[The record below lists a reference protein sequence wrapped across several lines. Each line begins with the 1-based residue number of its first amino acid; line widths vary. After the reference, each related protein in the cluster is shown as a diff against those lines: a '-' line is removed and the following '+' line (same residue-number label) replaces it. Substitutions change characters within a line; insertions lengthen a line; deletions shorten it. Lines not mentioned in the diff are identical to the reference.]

1 MKHLEIGVEGMTC
14 ASCSSRVERALNRLP
29 GVQATVNL
37 STERAAVD
45 FDPAQISPKE
55 LSAAITEIGYQVV
68 VASAEL
74 EVDGMTCASCSSRVE
89 RALGKVP
96 GVLSASVNL
105 ATERAMVDYLP
116 ASTTPQQLIAAIVDA
131 GYAARSVDAGNTQED
146 RKTTLLRQM
155 RFDLILAVLLALP
168 VLLLAMG
175 PMIFTGLG
183 TWLQQLAPFPR
194 FWDWVQAVLAT
205 LALAGPGRRFF
216 RPGLIAYRHLSPD
229 MNSLVATGTGAAWL
243 FSMMVLIF
251 PEWFRQVGGH
261 VYFDS
266 AAVVIAAILLGKYL
280 EELAKGRASAALRH
294 LASLQAKDALL
305 IRNGEE
311 QRVPLD
317 QIRAGDHL
325 LVRPGERLPVDGV
338 VLEGESSVDASMLTG
353 EPLPEYKQAGDAVM
367 SATVNGTGRLIIEAR
382 AVGQDTVMAHIVR
395 MVEQAQAGK
404 LPIQGLADRVVR
416 VFTPLVIG
424 IALLSFVLWL
434 LLGPSPA
441 ISIALLSAVAVLVVA
456 CPCAMGLATPAAVMV
471 GTGRAAE
478 LGVLFR
484 RGLALE
490 TLAQVNTICLD
501 KTGTLTSGKPTLGE
515 IRADNPRR
523 VLELAA
529 ALESASEHPLA
540 QAIVRA
546 AREKEISL
554 PPVSHFQATP
564 GRGVAGIVQ
573 DQQVLLGSAAWM
585 REQGIATDTFDQA
598 DTQSVGTRVYLAV
611 EGQLSGKIVI
621 QDQLRPEAA
630 AVIRQLARMGLR
642 LVMITGDSQAAA
654 RQLAESLQLPIF
666 HAEVLPQDKANIVK
680 QLQGQGG
687 KVAFVGDGIND
698 APALAQADV
707 GLAMATGT
715 DIAMETA
722 DLTLTHGDLA
732 ALVTAIQASRK
743 TMATIRGNLFWA
755 FFYNILLIPVAA
767 GVLIPWGFQLNPML
781 AGLAMG
787 MSSVFVL
794 SNSLRLKWMRPW
806 MAARTEPLQARF

>member
-325 LVRPGERLPVDGV
+325 LVRPGERLPVDGI

-573 DQQVLLGSAAWM
+573 GQQVLLGSAAWM
-585 REQGIATDTFDQA
+585 REQGIATDTCDLV
-598 DTQSVGTRVYLAV
+598 DMQSVGTRVYLAV

-806 MAARTEPLQARF
+806 MARPA

>member
-14 ASCSSRVERALNRLP
+14 ASCSSRVERSLNRLP
-29 GVQATVNL
+29 GVQASVNL
-37 STERAAVD
+37 GTERAAVD
-45 FDPAQISPKE
+45 FDPAQIDPHA
-55 LSAAITEIGYQVV
+55 LTAAIADIGYQAV
-68 VASAEL
+68 VARTEL

-89 RALGKVP
+89 RALGKVS

-116 ASTTPQQLIAAIVDA
+116 ASTTPQQLIAAIIDA
-131 GYAARSVDAGNTQED
+131 GYAARSLHAGERNED
-146 RKTTLLRQM
+146 HKAHVIRQM
-155 RFDLILAVLLALP
+155 RLDLILAVLLALP
-168 VLLLAMG
+168 ILFLAMG
-175 PMIFTGLG
+175 PMLSSSLDQ
-183 TWLQQLAPFPR
+183 WLRHMAPFTH

-205 LALAGPGRRFF
+205 LTLAGPGRRFF

-229 MNSLVATGTGAAWL
+229 MNSLVATGTGSAWL
-243 FSMMVLIF
+243 FSMIVLIF
-251 PEWFRQVGGH
+251 PEWFQQVGAH

-280 EELAKGRASAALRH
+280 EELAKGRASAAIRH
-294 LASLQAKDALL
+294 LASLQARDALL
-305 IRNGEE
+305 LRDGEE

-317 QIRAGDHL
+317 QIRVGDHL

-338 VLEGESSVDASMLTG
+338 VLEGESDVDASMLTG
-353 EPLPEYKQAGDAVM
+353 EPLPEHKQVGDTVIG
-367 SATVNGTGRLIIEAR
+367 ATVNGMGRLIVEAG
-382 AVGQDTVMAHIVR
+382 AVGQDTVMAHIIH

-424 IALLSFVLWL
+424 IALLSFILWL

-441 ISIALLSAVAVLVVA
+441 ISIAVLSAVAVLVVA

-484 RGLALE
+484 KGLALE
-490 TLAQVNTICLD
+490 TLAQVHTICLD
-501 KTGTLTSGKPTLGE
+501 KTGTLTMGKPVLGE
-515 IRADNPRR
+515 IRADNPQQL
-523 VLELAA
+523 LELAA
-529 ALESASEHPLA
+529 ALESVSEHPLA
-540 QAIVRA
+540 QAIVNA
-546 AREKEISL
+546 AKKKGIEVS
-554 PPVSHFQATP
+554 PVRQFQAIP
-564 GRGVAGIVQ
+564 GRGVAGVVQ

-585 REQGIATDTFDQA
+585 QEQGIATDKFDRA
-598 DTQSVGTRVYLAV
+598 DAQFVGTWVYLAV
-611 EGQLSGKIVI
+611 GGLLSGKIAI

-630 AVIRQLARMGLR
+630 AVIRQLTRMGLQ
-642 LVMITGDSQAAA
+642 LVMITGDSKAAA
-654 RQLAESLQLPIF
+654 RQLAESLQLPTF

-680 QLQGQGG
+680 QLQGQGS

-767 GVLIPWGFQLNPML
+767 GILIPWGFQLNPML

-806 MAARTEPLQARF
+806 MAARTESPQARF

>member
-1 MKHLEIGVEGMTC
+1 MQHLEIGVEGMTC
-14 ASCSSRVERALNRLP
+14 ASCSSRVERSLNRLP
-29 GVQATVNL
+29 GVHATVNL

-45 FDPAQISPKE
+45 FDPAQTSPKI
-55 LSAAITEIGYQVV
+55 LAAAINDIGYQAV
-68 VASAEL
+68 VAHTEL

-89 RALGKVP
+89 RALDKVS

-105 ATERAMVDYLP
+105 ATERAMVAYFPD
-116 ASTTPQQLIAAIVDA
+116 STDPNQLIAAIVDA
-131 GYAARSVDAGNTQED
+131 GYEARSVHADNRNED
-146 RKTTLLRQM
+146 RKARLLRQM
-155 RFDLILAVLLALP
+155 RFDLILALLLALP
-168 VLLLAMG
+168 ILGLAMG
-175 PMIFTGLG
+175 PMLFPGLG
-183 TWLQQLAPFPR
+183 AWLQHTAPFAR
-194 FWDWVQAVLAT
+194 FWDWIQALLAT
-205 LALAGPGRRFF
+205 LALVGPGRRFF

-243 FSMMVLIF
+243 FSMTVLVF
-251 PEWFRQVGGH
+251 PEWFRQVGAH

-280 EELAKGRASAALRH
+280 EELAKGRASQAIRH

-305 IRNGEE
+305 LRDGQE
-311 QRVPLD
+311 QRVPLN

-325 LVRPGERLPVDGV
+325 LVRPGERLPVDGI
-338 VLEGESSVDASMLTG
+338 VLEGESYVDASMLTG
-353 EPLPEYKQAGDAVM
+353 EPLPEHKQAGDTVM
-367 SATVNGTGRLIIEAR
+367 GATVNGTGRLIIEAK
-382 AVGQDTVMAHIVR
+382 AVGQDTVMAHIIR

-416 VFTPLVIG
+416 VFTPLVIV
-424 IALLSFVLWL
+424 IALLSFILWL

-441 ISIALLSAVAVLVVA
+441 ISIAVLSAVAVLVVA

-515 IRADNPRR
+515 IMADNPQRI
-523 VLELAA
+523 LKLAA

-540 QAIVRA
+540 QAIVTA
-546 AREKEISL
+546 AREGQISV
-554 PPVSHFQATP
+554 PPVSQFQASP
-564 GRGVAGIVQ
+564 GRGVEGVVH
-573 DQQVLLGSAAWM
+573 DRQVLLGSAAWM
-585 REQGIATDTFDQA
+585 REHGIATDKFYRA
-598 DTQSVGTRVYLAV
+598 DDQSVGTWIYLA
-611 EGQLSGKIVI
+611 EDGHLSGKIAI
-621 QDQLRPEAA
+621 QDQIRPESA
-630 AVIRQLARMGLR
+630 AVIRQLTRMGLR

-654 RQLAESLQLPIF
+654 RHLAESLQLPTF
-666 HAEVLPQDKANIVK
+666 HAEVLPQEKAHIVK
-680 QLQGQGG
+680 LLQCQGD

-732 ALVTAIQASRK
+732 ALVTAIQAARK

-806 MAARTEPLQARF
+806 EARPA

>member
-45 FDPAQISPKE
+45 FDPGQISPKE
-55 LSAAITEIGYQVV
+55 LSAAITDIGYQVV

-131 GYAARSVDAGNTQED
+131 GYAARSVDAGNTPED

-175 PMIFTGLG
+175 PMIFTGLS
-183 TWLQQLAPFPR
+183 TWLQQLAPFLR

-243 FSMMVLIF
+243 FSMIVLIF
-251 PEWFRQVGGH
+251 PEWFRQVGEH

-280 EELAKGRASAALRH
+280 EELAKGRASTALRH

-353 EPLPEYKQAGDAVM
+353 EPLPESKQAGDAVM
-367 SATVNGTGRLIIEAR
+367 SATINGMGRLIIEAK

-441 ISIALLSAVAVLVVA
+441 ISIAVLSAVAVLVVA

-501 KTGTLTSGKPTLGE
+501 KTGTLTSGKPTVGE
-515 IRADNPRR
+515 IRADNPRQ

-540 QAIVRA
+540 RAIVRA

-554 PPVSHFQATP
+554 PSVSHFQATA
-564 GRGVAGIVQ
+564 GRGVAGVVQ
-573 DQQVLLGSAAWM
+573 SQQVLLGSAAWM
-585 REQGIATDTFDQA
+585 REQGIATDTCDLVDMQA
-598 DTQSVGTRVYLAV
+598 VGTWVYLAV
-611 EGQLSGKIVI
+611 EGQMSGNILI
-621 QDQLRPEAA
+621 QDQLRPEAG
-630 AVIRQLARMGLR
+630 AVIRYLTRMGLR

-680 QLQGQGG
+680 QLQAQGG

-806 MAARTEPLQARF
+806 MARPA

>member
-131 GYAARSVDAGNTQED
+131 GYAARSMDAGNTPED

-175 PMIFTGLG
+175 PMLFTGLG

-194 FWDWVQAVLAT
+194 FWDWVQAVLAM

-325 LVRPGERLPVDGV
+325 LVRPGERLPVDGI

-573 DQQVLLGSAAWM
+573 GQQVLLGSAAWM
-585 REQGIATDTFDQA
+585 REQGIATDTCDLV
-598 DTQSVGTRVYLAV
+598 DMQSVGTRVYLAV

-806 MAARTEPLQARF
+806 MARPA